1 MKQFKTLTLFIL
13 LAPLIASDLKAQD
26 DKKINFRSPLDIPL
40 YLAGNFSE
48 LRGNHFH
55 TGIDIKTLSVEGK
68 AVYAIEDGYIARI
81 KISTSGY
88 GKAIYIR
95 HPNGYTSVYGHLQKA
110 NPEIEKYI
118 QNHQYKKESYTIE
131 LFPDKDEL
139 VVKKGDLIARSGNT
153 GGSNGPHLH
162 FEIRETNS
170 EKPVNPLLFD
180 FAITDNIRP
189 IIKGIRI
196 YPLSEYSY
204 VSSYPGNS
212 NGFMVSGNY
221 GKYRL
226 TEGQNINV
234 FGEIGFAVHTYDLLN
249 GYPNKCGVYTIRLI
263 VDSVEVFMTKFEKL
277 DFSTMRYINTYS
289 DYYILKKY
297 KKSYH
302 KQFIGKNNKL
312 KIYPTKVN
320 NGFIKFNDG
329 ETHHIKYII
338 NDSYNNRS
346 EIEFTV
352 NALTSNPENKTEK
365 PIDQKAYFTVDGP
378 NFYMDKNIII
388 DIPPFALY
396 DNMSFNYKVL
406 PPTKN
411 TIGSVFLIGNEYI
424 PLQKKI
430 TITFNNSSIPNGFEQ
445 KAMIVSIDED
455 GRLSNMGGELENGK
469 LVLKTR
475 SFGKYG
481 LAIDSIAPKINPV
494 NIFSNKDLST
504 YNTFSV
510 KISDDLSGIKN
521 YRGTIDNQWILMEYE
536 PKKSTLTYRFDNEK
550 VKSGMHQFNLEVT
563 DGVGNTA
570 NYSVDFIR

>member
-1 MKQFKTLTLFIL
+1 MKLLKTLTLFVLFII
-13 LAPLIASDLKAQD
+13 LIASDLRAQNE
-26 DKKINFRSPLDIPL
+26 KIINFRSPLDIPL

-68 AVYAIEDGYIARI
+68 AVYAIEDGYVARI

-118 QNHQYKKESYTIE
+118 QDRQYKKESYTIE
-131 LFPDKDEL
+131 LFPGKDEL

-196 YPLSEYSY
+196 YPLSENSY
-204 VSSYPGNS
+204 VSSYPGNA

-221 GKYRL
+221 GKYRM
-226 TEGQNINV
+226 TEGQNIKI

-249 GYPNKCGVYTIRLI
+249 GYPNKCGVYTIQLI
-263 VDSVEVFMTKFEKL
+263 VDSAEVFMTEFEKL

-289 DYYILKKY
+289 DYFLLKKY
-297 KKSYH
+297 KMSYH

-320 NGFIKFNDG
+320 KGIITFNDG
-329 ETHHIKYII
+329 KIHHIKYII
-338 NDSYNNRS
+338 TDSYNNRS
-346 EIEFTV
+346 ELEFTV
-352 NALTSNPENKTEK
+352 HALISKPENKTEK
-365 PIDQKAYFTVDGP
+365 SLDQKAYFTVDGP

-396 DNMSFNYKVL
+396 DNMSFNYKIL
-406 PPTKN
+406 PPILSKN
-411 TIGSVFLIGNEYI
+411 TSCFLSSLLYC
-424 PLQKKI
+424 PLD
-430 TITFNNSSIPNGFEQ
+430 
-445 KAMIVSIDED
+445 M
-455 GRLSNMGGELENGK
+455 
-469 LVLKTR
+469 
-475 SFGKYG
+475 
-481 LAIDSIAPKINPV
+481 
-494 NIFSNKDLST
+494 
-504 YNTFSV
+504 
-510 KISDDLSGIKN
+510 
-521 YRGTIDNQWILMEYE
+521 
-536 PKKSTLTYRFDNEK
+536 
-550 VKSGMHQFNLEVT
+550 
-563 DGVGNTA
+563 
-570 NYSVDFIR
+570 